1 MNAPPGS
8 YGPPSGSYPQHNPYA
23 TQASRAPAS
32 YASYAPHAPPYA
44 QNPYAPP
51 QVQPH
56 APGYG
61 AYGGYAGYGP
71 EAPLATR
78 LYTPG
83 HVSLATFLGTP
94 LAGSVIMAMNENRLG
109 RKGTAVKMVLAGI
122 AGTIV
127 LLAISF
133 ALPDNFPAFPI
144 NIGTLLLMGWFAR
157 SRQGA
162 TVARHIAAGGR
173 PASGWAAAGIALLC
187 LVVTM
192 VPLFMIFVV
201 IGFLKGG
208 AP

>member
-8 YGPPSGSYPQHNPYA
+8 YGPPSGSYPQHNPYVP
-23 TQASRAPAS
+23 QAP
-32 YASYAPHAPPYA
+32 YAPYA

-51 QVQPH
+51 QVQGF
-56 APGYG
+56 APG
-61 AYGGYAGYGP
+61 YGGYAGYGP

-94 LAGSVIMAMNENRLG
+94 LAGSVIMAMNESRLG
-109 RKGTAVKMVLAGI
+109 RKATALKTALLGI

-127 LLAISF
+127 LLIISF

-144 NIGTLLLMGWFAR
+144 NIGTLLLMGWIAR

-187 LVVTM
+187 LLVTI
-192 VPLFMIFVV
+192 VPLFVIFVAIELV
-201 IGFLKGG
+201 KGG

>member
-1 MNAPPGS
+1 MNAPPRS
-8 YGPPSGSYPQHNPYA
+8 YGPPSGSYPQPNPYIP
-23 TQASRAPAS
+23 QAPSPYAPAPQP
-32 YASYAPHAPPYA
+32 YAQPPNPYAPHAAYA

-51 QVQPH
+51 QVQP
-56 APGYG
+56 
-61 AYGGYAGYGP
+61 YGGYAGYGP
-71 EAPLATR
+71 AAPLATR

-109 RKGTAVKMVLAGI
+109 RKGTAVKTVLAGI

-127 LLAISF
+127 LLIISF

-144 NIGTLLLMGWFAR
+144 NIVTLLLMGWIAR

-187 LVVTM
+187 LFVTI
-192 VPLFMIFVV
+192 VPLVAVFVAIELV
-201 IGFLKGG
+201 KGG